1 MNHFAELTGRSY
13 GLFDYVGDPQA
24 ERVIVMMGSGCETA
38 EETVVK
44 LRKQGEKVGLL
55 KVRLYRPFSV
65 EDFIRA
71 LPPSTKTIAVLDR
84 TKEPGGIG
92 EPLYQD
98 VVTAI
103 SEDATAHFAASP
115 RIIGGR
121 YGLGSKEFTPAMVK
135 AVFDELQNATP
146 KNHFSVGIVDDLT
159 FTSLPV
165 DTSFSTEPD
174 NQVRAVFWGLGADG
188 TVSANKNSI
197 KIIGE
202 ETPNYAQGYFVYDS
216 KKSGAITVSHLRFGP
231 EPIHSTYLIQQ
242 ANFIAVH
249 QFDFLNRY
257 DVLGAAME
265 GATLLL
271 NSPYDAEDR
280 MGPLAALSAGNH
292 HREKDQG
299 PHDQRVRSGERK
311 AARQSHQHHH
321 ADLLLCDQRCAA
333 ARRGDAKDQKLD
345 QENVRQAW

>member
-1 MNHFAELTGRSY
+1 
-13 GLFDYVGDPQA
+13 
-24 ERVIVMMGSGCETA
+24 
-38 EETVVK
+38 
-44 LRKQGEKVGLL
+44 
-55 KVRLYRPFSV
+55 
-65 EDFIRA
+65 
-71 LPPSTKTIAVLDR
+71 VLDR

-103 SEDATAHFAASP
+103 SENATTHFAASP

-135 AVFDELQNATP
+135 TVFDELKKVAP
-146 KNHFSVGIVDDLT
+146 KNHFSIGIDDDLT
-159 FTSLPV
+159 FTSLPF
-165 DTSFSTEPD
+165 DPGFSTEPD

-202 ETPNYAQGYFVYDS
+202 ETANYAQGYFVYDS

-249 QFDFLNRY
+249 QFDFLSRY

-271 NSPYDAEDR
+271 NCPYAAEEVWNQL
-280 MGPLAALSAGNH
+280 P
-292 HREKDQG
+292 
-299 PHDQRVRSGERK
+299 RSVQETIIRK
-311 AARQSHQHHH
+311 QIKVHTINAYAV
-321 ADLLLCDQRCAA
+321 
-333 ARRGDAKDQKLD
+333 AK
-345 QENVRQAW
+345 